1 MQEISR
7 TKSFPVVI
15 ENIIYSIS
23 KVMGV
28 IAAVSL
34 LGMMLMTTGDVIG
47 RYFFDSPI
55 KGTWEVVGLFL
66 VFAGT
71 WGFAYCQMKKG
82 HINVNIISDKL
93 PRIPKAMLN
102 SLSITFGI
110 VGFGLISWR
119 MFTQAQKYFLMPR
132 GNTTDTLNWPYA
144 PFMLALSIGA
154 GVMVL
159 MLLVDL
165 VHTISKEVKQK

>member
-1 MQEISR
+1 MQEKSR
-7 TKSFPVVI
+7 TKSFPMII
-15 ENIIYSIS
+15 EKIIYSIS

-28 IAAVSL
+28 IAAISL

-55 KGTWEVVGLFL
+55 KGTWEVVSLFL
-66 VFAGT
+66 IFAGT

-82 HINVNIISDKL
+82 HINVNIIIDRLARL
-93 PRIPKAMLN
+93 PRAILN
-102 SLSITFGI
+102 SFSLICGI

-144 PFMLALSIGA
+144 PFMMALSIGA

-165 VHTISKEVKQK
+165 VHTISKEGEQK